1 MIRIWTY
8 CTDKLN
14 EWVSSFVGDMNME
27 FTGELTNS
35 VSEFLRAEAGFKH
48 GSIGTVDAKY
58 VTLLKHLDN
67 SINGKEY
74 EPTWN
79 IYDDT
84 PWTLAVDLDKVEEA
98 VSLLKKTGDFF
109 YMHAMVMIL
118 FGGITEKYLF
128 KAALEENEELLKDI
142 YLGFKVNVTAKKMMK
157 EFSEKDVLKAV
168 SFTNLADPVNPSEVP
183 PYALDSTSIVEKDG
197 NYYLTYD
204 ILRALTAAGG
214 VAQALERQ
222 DLEGGVTNAASKQ
235 IRTGG
240 VNPKAVETDEDN
252 GDKQKD

>member
-8 CTDKLN
+8 CTDELDK
-14 EWVSSFVGDMNME
+14 WVSSFVGDMNGE
-27 FTGELTNS
+27 FTSALSKPVRAFLEADVGVKRELLGQS
-35 VSEFLRAEAGFKH
+35 
-48 GSIGTVDAKY
+48 DDKY
-58 VTLLKHLDN
+58 VTLLKYLD
-67 SINGKEY
+67 SALNGEDH

-84 PWTLAVDLDKVEEA
+84 PWTVAISLDKVEET

-109 YMHAMVMIL
+109 YMHAMMMIL

-128 KAALEENEELLKDI
+128 KAALENNIELLKDI
-142 YLGFKVNVTAKKMMK
+142 YLGFKVHVTAKKMMK
-157 EFSEKDVLKAV
+157 EFSERDVLKAS
-168 SFTNLADPVNPSEVP
+168 SFTHLAQAVNPQEIP
-183 PYALDSTSIVEKDG
+183 PYVFDSNAVIEQGG

-204 ILRALTAAGG
+204 IIKALTAAGG

-235 IRTGG
+235 IRTGRVSTKANEDDEADG
-240 VNPKAVETDEDN
+240 IKPKD
-252 GDKQKD
+252 